1 MSEVITAPATQFPG
15 PATLSSLTGVCTPT
29 NNDPNQCPWN
39 IYKAPLS
46 NTDVWNSQ
54 VAPQI
59 INLFNNPQKTN
70 FFDPV
75 RTFRFTV
82 SRTF

>member
-1 MSEVITAPATQFPG
+1 MSQRSTPADSRH
-15 PATLSSLTGVCTPT
+15 L
-29 NNDPNQCPWN
+29 CPWN
-39 IYKAPLS
+39 IYKAQVPL
-46 NTDVWNSQ
+46 TEIWNSQ

-59 INLFNNPQKTN
+59 INLFNNPQRTN